1 MVVVVVRG
9 GKGEVKVVVAVMVT
23 AKVVAVMLV
32 MVMMVV
38 VIVVV
43 VVVVVAIAV
52 IAAVVHCYSRHI
64 FRHHRHHN
72 HQHSFI
78 LGVFSV
84 AVVDT
89 LQEEIKQTIEDKCY
103 SIGTCVPQQAPVG
116 DRATVCRYGQLL
128 VDPLP

>member
-1 MVVVVVRG
+1 
-9 GKGEVKVVVAVMVT
+9 
-23 AKVVAVMLV
+23 MLV

-38 VIVVV
+38 VAVIIEV

-89 LQEEIKQTIEDKCY
+89 LQEEIKRTIGHKCC
-103 SIGTCVPQQAPVG
+103 SIGTCVPLYEPAG
-116 DRATVCRYGQLL
+116 DRATVCRYVLSL
-128 VDPLP
+128 NNFVSC